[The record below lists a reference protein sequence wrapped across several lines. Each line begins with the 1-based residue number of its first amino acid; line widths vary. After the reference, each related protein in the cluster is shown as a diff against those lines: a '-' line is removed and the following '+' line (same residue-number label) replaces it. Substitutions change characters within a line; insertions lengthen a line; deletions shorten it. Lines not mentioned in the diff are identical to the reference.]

1 MVLPRAGW
9 LLCIYN
15 RQLDISVAQIELVE
29 IVAGPAYP

>member
-1 MVLPRAGW
+1 MALPGAAG